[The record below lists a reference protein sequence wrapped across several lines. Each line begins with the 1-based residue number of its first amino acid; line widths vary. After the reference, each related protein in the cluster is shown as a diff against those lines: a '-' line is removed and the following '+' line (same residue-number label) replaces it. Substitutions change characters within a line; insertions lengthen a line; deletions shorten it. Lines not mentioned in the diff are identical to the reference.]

1 MDKQS
6 LLDNLEEIIFSL
18 RNLGLTEND
27 IQYKVTMILDEWG
40 GMVGLE
46 EEPAITL
53 EGVHTYEEI
62 YEKLMGVTLEDD

>member
-18 RNLGLTEND
+18 HNLGLTEND

-40 GMVGLE
+40 GKDE
-46 EEPAITL
+46 
-53 EGVHTYEEI
+53 
-62 YEKLMGVTLEDD
+62 